1 MSWGHAVSKD
11 LITWT
16 DIHDWRDASSQ
27 ALVGNLNGV
36 PYDKLGIFSGT
47 AQPVNLK
54 GQQDGTLLM
63 LYTAISALPTNWKI
77 PYIPGTEKQ
86 AYAISKDGGKSWR
99 RYEKNPVLSA
109 PPTGWNVCL
118 QSFLKI
124 LVVVCDFLINYMYC
138 RLLVGEILSSS
149 PSPSST
155 FFSRKKK
162 HTSTWY

>member
-1 MSWGHAVSKD
+1 MEPQSRQYVSQPGSIVLVIKLTHSLPVWGNMSWGHAVSKD

-36 PYDKLGIFSGT
+36 SYDKLGIFSGT

-54 GQQDGTLLM
+54 GEQDGTLLM
-63 LYTAISALPTNWKI
+63 MYAAISALPTNWKI

-86 AYAISKDGGKSWR
+86 AYAMSKDGGKSWQ
-99 RYEKNPVLSA
+99 RYEKNPVLLA

-118 QSFLKI
+118 
-124 LVVVCDFLINYMYC
+124 
-138 RLLVGEILSSS
+138 
-149 PSPSST
+149 
-155 FFSRKKK
+155 
-162 HTSTWY
+162 